1 MNIYKGYL
9 SKKKDKREIAEH
21 DEKMKQM
28 KIEDRVMAIWNSDID
43 AVEKEMKDKKDNK
56 KK

>member
-1 MNIYKGYL
+1 MNNNATL
-9 SKKKDKREIAEH
+9 
-21 DEKMKQM
+21 EKMKQM